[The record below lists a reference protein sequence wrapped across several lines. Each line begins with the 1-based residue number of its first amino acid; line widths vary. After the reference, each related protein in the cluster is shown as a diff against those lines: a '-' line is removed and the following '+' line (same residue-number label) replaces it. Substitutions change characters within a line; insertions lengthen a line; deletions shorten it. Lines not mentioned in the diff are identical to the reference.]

1 MAKFLTGIRFHFR
14 DAVWSDANK
23 SGSDQSSFEVPV
35 LCEQENYS
43 SNGVSHKNYHFDTRW
58 WNVAA
63 GQKAGEV
70 KHCSMI
76 CLYKKT
82 RKYI

>member
-1 MAKFLTGIRFHFR
+1 VAKFLTGIRFHFR
-14 DAVWSDANK
+14 DAVWTDADK
-23 SGSDQSSFEVPV
+23 SGTDQSSFEVPV

-43 SNGVSHKNYHFDTRW
+43 SIGVWHKNYHFDTRW

-70 KHCSMI
+70 KRRSRI
-76 CLYKKT
+76 CLY
-82 RKYI
+82 I